1 MATHSSVLA
10 WRIPGTGE
18 PGGLHRVGHDWSG
31 LAAAASCQRLSATTV
46 AIQHTA
52 ERGSSCTLAQH
63 TDWVLVDFA
72 ISSSL
77 LFSFRFQL
85 SSLLVLLYSPFL
97 ITGAVH
103 LSRYISLLHPPRDL
117 LFQTWLLH
125 WAGLSATRKKQAHDT
140 CQIWITY
147 LLENSDG
154 RPKSSTHYHNAR
166 VLTPLFKWLECGA
179 LDFII
184 HAYLSSVFPFCDTQG
199 KGFKGVSAKKC
210 LSS

>member
-1 MATHSSVLA
+1 MATYSSVLA

-31 LAAAASCQRLSATTV
+31 LAAAAAAASCQRLSATTV
-46 AIQHTA
+46 SNTTHCRKRELLHTCSA
-52 ERGSSCTLAQH
+52 HRLGSGGFFLSC
-63 TDWVLVDFA
+63 
-72 ISSSL
+72 SSL
-77 LFSFRFQL
+77 LFSFCFQL
-85 SSLLVLLYSPFL
+85 SSLSVLLYSSFL

-125 WAGLSATRKKQAHDT
+125 SAGLSTTHRKQAHDT

-166 VLTPLFKWLECGA
+166 VLTALFISRVWSAGFHYPCLFIFSFPLLQ
-179 LDFII
+179 
-184 HAYLSSVFPFCDTQG
+184 YPRQG
-199 KGFKGVSAKKC
+199 VQRSKC
-210 LSS
+210 